1 MYASQNTVSNNK
13 IANEFE
19 KADSKL
25 KVSAASLKNGKNSK
39 SQIDQ
44 MDKDYL
50 GSVDIMEQ

>member
-25 KVSAASLKNGKNSK
+25 KVSAASFKNGKNSK

>member
-39 SQIDQ
+39 S
-44 MDKDYL
+44 
-50 GSVDIMEQ
+50 